1 MSRPEPETWQDFH
14 FPAAG
19 LDTAG
24 PFGRQPN
31 RQGPDGS
38 YVRTTTTGVNCRS
51 FDPVSLRSR
60 GGSRVGQSK
69 YIVGQVPAPLVAG
82 AWVVQHVN
90 SLVTTAGTLGMS
102 ETSLSGRVVY
112 LVAVSQGTV
121 SVATPGDT
129 VWTATVNNTGET
141 PPLNFSGVMQSAANN
156 QLLYFTDGTNYA
168 FYQPPTNSV
177 EAWVPSS
184 GLMPRDSANNGARL
198 ICTWRGRTVL
208 SGLLK
213 DPQNWFMS
221 AVSDPTNWNYNPV
234 PTTATQAV
242 AGNNSQ
248 LGFIGDV
255 VTGLIPYT
263 DDLLIF
269 LGNSSIYAMRGDP
282 ADGGR
287 IDRVSDITG
296 GAFGQAWCKDPY
308 GTIYFFGSRPS
319 VWSMVPGQL
328 PQRISQ
334 PIEPLIAN
342 LNTGDLIINMAWNDR
357 QQAVHVFLT
366 LSTAPAAT
374 THYVW
379 EYRSN
384 SWWQDTFANTNL
396 NPLSIVQYD
405 GNLPND
411 RAVLLGGWDGFVRFI
426 DPSAS
431 TDDTTPIT
439 STVLIGPIMTQQLDE
454 MLLKDIQIV
463 LAEAS
468 GQVTWSILA
477 GKTAEAAVAA
487 AATVSG
493 TAVGSRNPNRPVRV
507 AAHAI
512 YIQLQS
518 TNRWAMEAIRTR
530 FQGKG
535 KVRRRTPN

>member
-1 MSRPEPETWQDFH
+1 MPRSEPETWQDFH

-19 LDTAG
+19 IDNAG

-31 RQGPDGS
+31 RQAADGS
-38 YVRTTTTGVNCRS
+38 YVRTADTGVNARS
-51 FDPVSLRSR
+51 FDPVTLRSR
-60 GGSRVGQSK
+60 GGSRVGVSK
-69 YIVGQVPAPLVAG
+69 YIAGQVPAPLVAG
-82 AWVVQHVN
+82 AWIVQHVN

-129 VWTATVNNTGET
+129 AWTATVNNSGET
-141 PPLNFSGVMQSAANN
+141 PPLNFSGVMQSSPNN
-156 QLLYFTDGTNYA
+156 QLLYFCDGTNYV
-168 FYQPPTNSV
+168 YYKPPTNSV
-177 EAWVPSS
+177 EAWTASA
-184 GLMPRDSANNGARL
+184 GAMPRDGLNNGARL
-198 ICTWRGRTVL
+198 ITTWRGRTVL

-221 AVSDPTNWNYNPV
+221 AVSDPTNWAYNPV
-234 PTTATQAV
+234 PTLATQAV
-242 AGNNSQ
+242 AGNNSP

-296 GAFGQAWCKDPY
+296 GAFGKAWCKDPY

-319 VWSMVPGQL
+319 VWAMVPGKA
-328 PQRISQ
+328 PERISQ
-334 PIEPLIAN
+334 PIEPTIADLDMGNLIV
-342 LNTGDLIINMAWNDR
+342 NMAWNDR
-357 QQAVHVFLT
+357 QQAVHIFLT
-366 LSTAPAAT
+366 RADAPAAT
-374 THYVW
+374 IHYVW

-384 SWWQDTFANTNL
+384 SWWQDVFGNTNL
-396 NPLSIVQYD
+396 NPLSVVQYD
-405 GNLPND
+405 GNRPND

-426 DPSAS
+426 DPNAA
-431 TDDTTPIT
+431 TDDGTPIA
-439 STVLIGPIMTQQLDE
+439 SKVLIGPIMTQQLDE
-454 MLLKDIQIV
+454 MLLKDIQVV

-468 GQVTWSILA
+468 GQVTWSVLA

-487 AATVSG
+487 AATLSG
-493 TAVGSRNPNRPVRV
+493 VASGGRNPNRPVRV
-507 AAHAI
+507 AAHAL
-512 YIQLQS
+512 YIQLSS
-518 TNRWAMEAIRTR
+518 TNQWAMEAIRTR